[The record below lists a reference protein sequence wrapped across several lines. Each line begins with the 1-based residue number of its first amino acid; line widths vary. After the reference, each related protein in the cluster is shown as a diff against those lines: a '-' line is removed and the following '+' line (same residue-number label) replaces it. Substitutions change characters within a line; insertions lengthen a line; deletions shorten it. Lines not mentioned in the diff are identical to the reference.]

1 MIDDEFIWFEYPVY
15 LQILSS
21 SNDKMRSIS
30 ITEQYLPHNLNREF
44 IRIYNFS
51 ESCGG

>member
-21 SNDKMRSIS
+21 RNDKMRSIS
-30 ITEQYLPHNLNREF
+30 ITEQYLPHSLNREF